1 MKGEPRGDS
10 MVGSSRELM
19 RIQTPAVQLMLKTLL
34 TLKTPVTLIAAYG
47 RNSHVVVYSGHAG
60 FCVIINRSN
69 NYGGYEKTC
78 MTLRTLNLG
87 DYGTIVY

>member
-1 MKGEPRGDS
+1 
-10 MVGSSRELM
+10 MVGRSKGTHENSDPSSTVDVKDPFDPED
-19 RIQTPAVQLMLKTLL
+19 
-34 TLKTPVTLIAAYG
+34 PVTLIAAYG
-47 RNSHVVVYSGHAG
+47 RNSDVVVYSGHAG

-78 MTLRTLNLG
+78 MTLGTLNLG